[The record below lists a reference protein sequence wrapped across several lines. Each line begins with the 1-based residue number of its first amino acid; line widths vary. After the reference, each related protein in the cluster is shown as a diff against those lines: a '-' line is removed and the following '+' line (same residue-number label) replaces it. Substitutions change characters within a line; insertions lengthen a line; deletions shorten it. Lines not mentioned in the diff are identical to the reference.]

1 MGLFIFI
8 IFFVTDLF
16 LIRYLKKEFKC
27 DEDDITTKPKCQ
39 DKESYDEKDLDN
51 DFQNMDLNEKE

>member
-27 DEDDITTKPKCQ
+27 DEVDITTKPKCH
-39 DKESYDEKDLDN
+39 DKESYD
-51 DFQNMDLNEKE
+51 